1 MAPKNA
7 HGGRDRHGH
16 KESRVDTIGAVTYT
30 LEGERVH
37 GRGPKPKDAGPPDAD
52 VRR

>member
-7 HGGRDRHGH
+7 RGGRDRHGH
-16 KESRVDTIGAVTYT
+16 KESRTETIGAVTYT
-30 LEGERVH
+30 VEGDRVH
-37 GRGPKPKDAGPPDAD
+37 GRGPKPKVTGPPAAD